1 MGQPFL
7 FIAGNMVSKMQIEE
21 LHQIFTESAGVT
33 TDTRTIKG
41 DEIFFALKGEN
52 FDGNRFVQD
61 ALTAGCRLVVA
72 DDLSVEGLKDV
83 FVVPDALKFLQEL
96 AAYHRAKWGG
106 EVLAIT
112 GSNGKTT
119 TRELVAAVLSRK
131 YKVRSSGGN
140 LNNHI
145 GVPLTILQIM
155 DEDMAVIE
163 MGANH
168 IGEIARLCEIAS
180 PNSGIITN
188 IGRAHLEGFG
198 SLEGVRRAKGE
209 LYDFLADHA
218 GRAIVNMSDPVLKE
232 MATQRGLKIF
242 SYGLESGY
250 EVAGSLHGSQDE
262 IKGSFLAEEEEY
274 LLRSELFGAYNFMN
288 MLTAA
293 ATGISYGVAPDEI
306 SAAISGYRSENNRSQ
321 ILKGRSNT
329 LIMDAYNAN
338 PTSMTMALEEF
349 IQRNHSQKMVILGD
363 MHEIGE
369 DSEREHENVLK
380 RLSESCIREV
390 LLVGERFGHFSATPA
405 FPFRFFAG
413 VKECK
418 EYLRNNRPVNH
429 LILLKGSRKNALEET
444 TNLLLDC

>member
-1 MGQPFL
+1 
-7 FIAGNMVSKMQIEE
+7 MQIKE
-21 LHQIFTESAGVT
+21 LYRVFSDSAGVT
-33 TDTRTIKG
+33 TDTRTITG
-41 DEIFFALKGEN
+41 NEIFFALKGEHY
-52 FDGNRFVQD
+52 DGNRFVQE
-61 ALTAGCRLVVA
+61 ALAAGCRLVIA
-72 DDLSVEGLKDV
+72 DDPALGGLKDV
-83 FVVPDALKFLQEL
+83 FVVPDALKSLQEL
-96 AAYHRAKWGG
+96 ATYHRVKWGG

-131 YKVRSSGGN
+131 FHLLSSTGN

-145 GVPLTILQIM
+145 GVPLTVLKIR
-155 DEDMAVIE
+155 DEELAVIE

-168 IGEIARLCEIAS
+168 VGEIARLCEIAV

-218 GRAIVNMSDPVLKE
+218 GQAIVNMSDPVLKE

-242 SYGLESGY
+242 SYGLGSGY
-250 EVAGSLHGSQDE
+250 EVAGKLLESQDE
-262 IKGSFLAEEEEY
+262 IEGCFSTAGEESRV
-274 LLRSELFGAYNFMN
+274 RSALFGAYNFMN

-293 ATGISYGVAPDEI
+293 AAGVCYGVAAEEI
-306 SAAISGYRSENNRSQ
+306 SEAIGGYCPENNRSQ
-321 ILKGRSNT
+321 IMRGRSNT

-338 PTSMTMALEEF
+338 PTSMSLALEEF
-349 IQRNHSQKMVILGD
+349 IQRGHPQKMVILGD
-363 MHEIGE
+363 MYELGE
-369 DSEREHENVLK
+369 DSEREHENILT
-380 RLSESCIREV
+380 RLAESDIREV
-390 LLVGERFGHFSATPA
+390 LLVGEKFGQFSATPA

-413 VKECK
+413 LNECMDH
-418 EYLRNNRPVNH
+418 LRDNRPEDH
-429 LILLKGSRKNALEET
+429 LILLKGSRKNALEKA

>member
-1 MGQPFL
+1 
-7 FIAGNMVSKMQIEE
+7 MQIEE
-21 LHQIFTESAGVT
+21 LYRIFTDSAGVT
-33 TDTRTIKG
+33 TDTRMLSG
-41 DEIFFALKGEN
+41 NEIFFALKGEN
-52 FDGNRFVQD
+52 FDGNRFVEH

-72 DDLSVEGLKDV
+72 DDSALGGLKDV
-83 FVVPDALKFLQEL
+83 LVVPDALKLLQEL
-96 AAYHRAKWGG
+96 AAYHRMKWGG

-131 YKVRSSGGN
+131 FQLLSSCGN

-145 GVPLTILQIM
+145 GVPLTILKIR
-155 DEDMAVIE
+155 DEELAVIE

-168 IGEIARLCEIAS
+168 IGEIALLCEIAS

-209 LYDFLADHA
+209 LYDFLADHN

-232 MATQRGLKIF
+232 MATQRRLKIF

-250 EVAGSLHGSQDE
+250 EVTGMLQESQDE
-262 IKGSFLAEEEEY
+262 IKGSFKTLEATY
-274 LLRSELFGAYNFMN
+274 ALRSELFGAYNFMN

-293 ATGISYGVAPDEI
+293 AAGVCYGVAPYEI
-306 SAAISGYRSENNRSQ
+306 SEAIGGYSPENNRSQ
-321 ILKGRSNT
+321 IIRGRSNT

-338 PTSMTMALEEF
+338 PTSMSLALEEF
-349 IQRNHSQKMVILGD
+349 IQRDHPQKMVILGD
-363 MHEIGE
+363 MYELGE
-369 DSEREHENVLK
+369 DSEHEHENVLN
-380 RLSESCIREV
+380 RLAESGIREV
-390 LLVGERFGHFSATPA
+390 LLVGERFGRFSATPA

-413 VKECK
+413 VPECM
-418 EYLRNNRPVNH
+418 EYLRSSRPENH
-429 LILLKGSRKNALEET
+429 YILLKGSRKNALEKT
-444 TNLLLDC
+444 TDLLLDS

>member
-7 FIAGNMVSKMQIEE
+7 FIYRNIVSKMKIEA
-21 LHQIFTESAGVT
+21 LYQIFIDSAGVT

-52 FDGNRFVQD
+52 YDGNRFVQD
-61 ALTAGCRLVVA
+61 ALTAGCRFVVA
-72 DDLSVEGLKDV
+72 EDLSVQGLKDV
-83 FVVPDALKFLQEL
+83 LVVPDALKLLQEL
-96 AAYHRAKWGG
+96 AAYHRVRWGG

-131 YKVRSSGGN
+131 FEVLSSDGN

-145 GVPLTILQIM
+145 GVPLTILKIR
-155 DEDMAVIE
+155 DEELAVIE

-168 IGEIARLCEIAS
+168 IGEIALLCEIAS

-198 SLEGVRRAKGE
+198 SLEGVMRAKGE
-209 LYDFLADHA
+209 LYDFLAQRA
-218 GRAIVNMSDPVLKE
+218 GLAIVNMSDLVLKQ
-232 MATQRGLKIF
+232 MAMQRGLKIF

-250 EVAGSLHGSQDE
+250 EVTGMLQESQDE
-262 IKGSFLAEEEEY
+262 IRGSFMIGDDGY
-274 LLRSELFGAYNFMN
+274 VLRSELFGAYNFMN
-288 MLTAA
+288 MLTASA
-293 ATGISYGVAPDEI
+293 AGVCYGVPAGEI
-306 SAAISGYRSENNRSQ
+306 SAAISGYRPENNRSQ
-321 ILKGRSNT
+321 IMRGRTNT

-338 PTSMTMALEEF
+338 PTSMSLALEEF
-349 IQRNHSQKMVILGD
+349 IQRDHPQKMVILGD
-363 MHEIGE
+363 MYELGE
-369 DSEREHENVLK
+369 DSEREHEDVLT
-380 RLSESCIREV
+380 RLAESGIREV

-413 VKECK
+413 LKECM
-418 EYLRNNRPVNH
+418 EFLRDNRPENH
-429 LILLKGSRKNALEET
+429 LILLKGSRKNALEKT

>member
-7 FIAGNMVSKMQIEE
+7 LINRNIVAKMQIEE
-21 LHQIFTESAGVT
+21 LYQIFTDSAGVT

-41 DEIFFALKGEN
+41 GEIFFALKGEN
-52 FDGNRFVQD
+52 YDGNRFVQD
-61 ALTAGCRLVVA
+61 ALVAGCRFVVA
-72 DDLSVEGLKDV
+72 DNPSLQGVRDV
-83 FVVPDALKFLQEL
+83 LVVPDALKLLQEL
-96 AAYHRAKWGG
+96 AVYHRVNWGG

-119 TRELVAAVLSRK
+119 TRELADAVLSRK
-131 YKVRSSGGN
+131 FNVLSSGGN

-145 GVPLTILQIM
+145 GVPLTILKIV
-155 DEDMAVIE
+155 DEELAVIE

-168 IGEIARLCEIAS
+168 IGEIALLCEMAS

-209 LYDFLADHA
+209 LYDYLADHA

-232 MATQRGLKIF
+232 MAMQRGLEIF
-242 SYGLESGY
+242 SYGLEPEY
-250 EVAGSLHGSQDE
+250 EVTGRLAESQDE
-262 IKGSFLAEEEEY
+262 IKGSFRVAETAY
-274 LLRSELFGAYNFMN
+274 HLQSELFGAYNFMN

-293 ATGISYGVAPDEI
+293 AAGVSYGVAPDEI
-306 SAAISGYRSENNRSQ
+306 SAAISGYRPENNRSQ

-338 PTSMTMALEEF
+338 PTSMLLALEEF
-349 IQRNHSQKMVILGD
+349 IQRDHSQKMVILGD
-363 MHEIGE
+363 MYELGE
-369 DSEREHENVLK
+369 DSEHEHEIILN
-380 RLSESCIREV
+380 RLAESDIREV
-390 LLVGERFGHFSATPA
+390 LLVGERFGRFSATPA

-413 VKECK
+413 LKECM
-418 EYLRNNRPVNH
+418 EYLREKRPENH
-429 LILLKGSRKNALEET
+429 LILLKGSRKNALEKT
-444 TNLLLDC
+444 TSLLLDC